1 MANDSYNELIRK
13 ALHGEKYINGQLNPL
28 YNPKWGLRKGAYL
41 SMARSYAKNQNLFI
55 GTSKTEH
62 PTEFIELGIIRE
74 KAQYQFREL
83 EKEIKGYASET
94 SARTRAV
101 DVSRLAE
108 FITKHAGKE
117 ARDITPVGQT
127 EKEYVDNPAVT
138 ADLYLRGEIS
148 REEFFKRI
156 KEFQENDIEYLNTSY
171 ESRKH

>member
-1 MANDSYNELIRK
+1 MAKESYNDLIRK

-41 SMARSYAKNQNLFI
+41 STARSYTKEQKLFI
-55 GTSKTEH
+55 GTSTTEH

-83 EKEIKGYASET
+83 EKEIKGYTSET
-94 SARTRAV
+94 DARTRAV

-108 FITKHAGKE
+108 FITKHSGK
-117 ARDITPVGQT
+117 APIDITPVGQT

-148 REEFFKRI
+148 REEFMRRI
-156 KEFQENDIEYLNTSY
+156 KLFQKNDEEYRNTAY
-171 ESRKH
+171 VSRKY

>member
-1 MANDSYNELIRK
+1 MAKESYDDLIRK

-41 SMARSYAKNQNLFI
+41 STARSYAKEQKLFI
-55 GTSKTEH
+55 GTSRTEH

-83 EKEIKGYASET
+83 EQTIKGYTSET
-94 SARTRAV
+94 DARTRAV

-108 FITKHAGKE
+108 FITKHSGKD
-117 ARDITPVGQT
+117 AIDITPNGAKHKV
-127 EKEYVDNPAVT
+127 YVDNPAVT
-138 ADLYLRGEIS
+138 ADKYLRGEIS
-148 REEFFKRI
+148 REEFMKRI
-156 KEFQENDIEYLNTSY
+156 KQFQENDIEYIHTSY